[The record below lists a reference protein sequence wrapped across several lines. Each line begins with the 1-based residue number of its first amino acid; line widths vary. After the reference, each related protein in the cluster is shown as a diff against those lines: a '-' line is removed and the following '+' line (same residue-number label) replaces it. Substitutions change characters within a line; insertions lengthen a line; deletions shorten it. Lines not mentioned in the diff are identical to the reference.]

1 MEDGL
6 EGDKSGGRKSNFT
19 SWQKSRWEMMMS
31 KPKGSDRI
39 EMRRWTKERGWEVGN
54 GNVSWLIL

>member
-39 EMRRWTKERGWEVGN
+39 EMRRWTKEKG
-54 GNVSWLIL
+54 